1 MAKEWFKEIKAV
13 GFDLDGTLYPADA
26 IPAGTLDKAAVAR
39 IVEQLKINPEEAKR
53 VYQDKVDILG
63 SHTKA
68 LIELG
73 VKGEKFYTDLWDD
86 LPLEQWIKKD
96 DKMVELINSL
106 SDKYRLF
113 VLSNSNRLDQIERK
127 LNLIGLHN
135 TDFEFI
141 VDTISLG
148 SVKPD
153 PEPFIKCIELLILTA
168 NEVLYVGDRIETDV
182 TGAKSVGMRAALVGV
197 GITAMNKGKNQTNA
211 DWVGEIYDLEEVLN
225 C

>member
-1 MAKEWFKEIKAV
+1 
-13 GFDLDGTLYPADA
+13 
-26 IPAGTLDKAAVAR
+26 
-39 IVEQLKINPEEAKR
+39 
-53 VYQDKVDILG
+53 
-63 SHTKA
+63 
-68 LIELG
+68 
-73 VKGEKFYTDLWDD
+73 
-86 LPLEQWIKKD
+86 
-96 DKMVELINSL
+96 
-106 SDKYRLF
+106 
-113 VLSNSNRLDQIERK
+113 
-127 LNLIGLHN
+127 
-135 TDFEFI
+135 
-141 VDTISLG
+141 LG